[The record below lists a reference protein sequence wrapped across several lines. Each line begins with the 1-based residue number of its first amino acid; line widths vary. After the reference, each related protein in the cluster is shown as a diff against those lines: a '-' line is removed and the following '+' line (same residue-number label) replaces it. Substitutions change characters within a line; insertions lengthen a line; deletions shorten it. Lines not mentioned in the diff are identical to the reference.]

1 MVARYYLFLTWFTYL
16 HSYSQLK
23 AVEVVTGQKKRTRK
37 GYIRLELGRI
47 FIIFYSVL

>member
-23 AVEVVTGQKKRTRK
+23 AVEVVTGQKNE
-37 GYIRLELGRI
+37 LERAILD
-47 FIIFYSVL
+47 